1 MKDRVINDSVNR
13 ITQGYGNGHR
23 GIDLGWR
30 SNENQN
36 RVFPNCS
43 GVVEAT
49 LDNIPNGSEAGGG
62 WGNYVLVRHSN
73 GYRSRYA
80 HLRSGLPVRVG
91 QTVNENTQ
99 IGVIGESG
107 RAYGRHLH
115 FEVQTGASSNTR
127 IDPTRYLTEP
137 ISGSSPSPTPGNEVN
152 VYYRVRT
159 QKHGWLPE
167 VKNLDDYAGY
177 EDSPITGVAIR
188 VDKGRIEY
196 QVHTMNGRWLGKV
209 SGYNINDFNN
219 GYAGDGNIIDCIKIY
234 YYTPDNIRPF
244 KKAKYKVNGYS
255 WQYDTE
261 TGGGQDG
268 FAGNYGYS
276 MKKLWIEI
284 V

>member
-30 SNENQN
+30 TEEWQNE
-36 RVFPNCS
+36 VHPNCA
-43 GVVEAT
+43 GTVYAT
-49 LDNIPNGSEAGGG
+49 LDNVSDGSEYGGG
-62 WGNYVLVRHSN
+62 WGNYVLIRHDN
-73 GYRSRYA
+73 GMFSRYA
-80 HLRSGLPVRVG
+80 HLRTGLRVKEG
-91 QTVNENTQ
+91 QRVDENTI
-99 IGVIGESG
+99 IGIIGSSG

-115 FEVQTGASSNTR
+115 FEVQMNSSSASR

-137 ISGSSPSPTPGNEVN
+137 ISGSSPSKDVN

-159 QKHGWLPE
+159 QKYGWLSE
-167 VKNLDDYAGY
+167 VKNLEDYAGWND
-177 EDSPITGVAIR
+177 DSITDVAIKVDRGSVRYR
-188 VDKGRIEY
+188 VHILG
-196 QVHTMNGRWLGKV
+196 GGWLSWV
-209 SGYNINDFNN
+209 TGYNINDYMN
-219 GYAGDGNIIDCIKIY
+219 GFAGNGQVIDAIQIY
-234 YYTPDNIRPF
+234 YNTPDDIRPY

>member
-1 MKDRVINDSVNR
+1 MDRVIFDSTHR

-30 SNENQN
+30 SDEAQN
-36 RVFPNCS
+36 NVYSNCP
-43 GVVEAT
+43 GTVYAT
-49 LDNIPNGSEAGGG
+49 LDGVAPGSEYGGG
-62 WGNYVLVRHSN
+62 WGNYVLVRHDN
-73 GYRSRYA
+73 GMFSRYA
-80 HLRSGLPVRVG
+80 HLRSGLPVHEGQRVD
-91 QTVNENTQ
+91 ENT
-99 IGVIGESG
+99 ILGVIGESG

-115 FEVQTGASSNTR
+115 FEVQMNSSSASR

-137 ISGSSPSPTPGNEVN
+137 ICGSQPTPGKDVN

-167 VKNLDDYAGY
+167 VKNLEDYAGY
-177 EDSPITGVAIR
+177 EDSPITGVAIK

-196 QVHTMNGRWLGKV
+196 QVHTIDGRWLSTV
-209 SGYNINDFNN
+209 DGYNIDDYLN
-219 GYAGDGNIIDCIKIY
+219 GYAGDGNVIDCIKIY
-234 YYTPDNIRPF
+234 YYTPDDIRPY
-244 KKAKYKVNGYS
+244 KKAKYKVNGYD

-261 TGGGQDG
+261 TGGDQDG

>member
-13 ITQGYGNGHR
+13 ITQGYSSNHR

-30 SNENQN
+30 TDESQN
-36 RVFPNCS
+36 RVFTNCS

-80 HLRSGLPVRVG
+80 HLRSGLPVRTG
-91 QTVNENTQ
+91 QSVDENTQ
-99 IGVIGESG
+99 IGIIGDSG

-137 ISGSSPSPTPGNEVN
+137 ISGSSPSPSKQVN
-152 VYYRVRT
+152 VTYRVKT
-159 QKHGWLPE
+159 EAHGWLPE
-167 VKNLDDYAGY
+167 VINAEDYAGWQ
-177 EDSPITGVAIR
+177 DSPITGVAIK
-188 VDKGRIEY
+188 VDKGSIRY
-196 QVHTMNGRWLGKV
+196 RVHIIGEGWLGWV
-209 SGYNINDFNN
+209 TGYNINDLIN
-219 GYAGDGNIIDCIKIY
+219 GYAGNGKKIDCIQIY
-234 YYTPDNIRPF
+234 YNTPDDIRPY

-261 TGGGQDG
+261 TGNGQDG
-268 FAGNYGYS
+268 FAGNYGYT